1 MTLMREPCFD
11 FLRTKHQ
18 LGYAVYCQYHST
30 DDVIGASITVRSQCD
45 KFSLEKVRET
55 VNLFL
60 NEFEE
65 ILEKMTDEEF
75 EGMLINFQGP

>member
-30 DDVIGASITVRSQCD
+30 DDVIGASMTVRSQCD

-60 NEFEE
+60 KEFEE

-75 EGMLINFQGP
+75 EGRLIDFQGP